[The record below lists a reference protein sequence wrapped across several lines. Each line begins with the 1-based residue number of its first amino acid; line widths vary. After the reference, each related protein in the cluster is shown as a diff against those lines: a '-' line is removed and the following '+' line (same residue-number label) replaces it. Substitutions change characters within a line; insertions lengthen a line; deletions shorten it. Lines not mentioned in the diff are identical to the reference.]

1 MVITQKEL
9 AIRLFPGLLP
19 QAARRNLT
27 KMIQG
32 NPRLVEELKK
42 TCYNSRDWYLTPR
55 QYEIITQA
63 FGKPGQ

>member
-9 AIRLFPGLLP
+9 ALRFFPDLSP

-27 KMIQG
+27 KMIRS

-42 TCYNSRDWYLTPR
+42 TSYNSRDRYLTPR
-55 QYEIITQA
+55 QYEIITKA
-63 FGKPGQ
+63 FGQPGQ